1 MLLFQKLTLFSWQVR
16 LLVKAHNF
24 LEHSKLDGGALRETR
39 HAYLQRIRTYIQLVL
54 LWVVRAK
61 HESSSFGHFRARVSR
76 DHVPINRNLPSSST
90 YYSTMTIWYIV
101 KHCPK
106 ALNPALEKELLPDYV
121 SRNQENCK
129 SPNLKTRKPK
139 KDLEVDL
146 TDGLLKW
153 YHAVCLSQIQASL
166 DQLKKA
172 AVAQGTTDVES
183 EFAST
188 EKFGAADAERV
199 PHQQLEIQETS
210 ESAGSASS
218 PSQPSSQ
225 SPSKK
230 SNDQHLESDHFS
242 DELLE
247 NLRKLLG
254 QHLSFPPDSY
264 SAEDETVDR
273 LALLADELVFTLG
286 VSKKDADFAKNSA
299 KQAAKKILKRE
310 RTTTFNPGVAET
322 KSGQARIHAP
332 WELACLNHHSLLHLG
347 SEMPKE
353 VESEHTEIAKQ
364 NCFQFLSS
372 DHSFLA
378 SWDRSRKNMFGEW
391 WDYEVSSII
400 CSTLIS
406 LRAKGTFFG

>member
-1 MLLFQKLTLFSWQVR
+1 

-24 LEHSKLDGGALRETR
+24 LENSKLDGGSLQKTR
-39 HAYLQRIRTYIQLVL
+39 NAYLQKIRTHIQLVL
-54 LWVVRAK
+54 LWIVRAK
-61 HESSSFGHFRARVSR
+61 HEASGSGYFRVLVDFEWVSR
-76 DHVPINRNLPSSST
+76 NHAPTNRNLPSSST
-90 YYSTMTIWYIV
+90 YYSTMTIWYV
-101 KHCPK
+101 MKHCPK
-106 ALNPALEKELLPDYV
+106 ALNLALEKELLPDYV

-129 SPNLKTRKPK
+129 PQNLKTRKPK
-139 KDLEVDL
+139 KDLDVDL

-153 YHAVCLSQIQASL
+153 YHTICLSQIQASL

-172 AVAQGTTDVES
+172 AVTQGTIDAES
-183 EFAST
+183 EFTSA
-188 EKFGAADAERV
+188 EKSSAADTERV

-210 ESAGSASS
+210 ESTGSASS
-218 PSQPSSQ
+218 PSQPPSQ
-225 SPSKK
+225 NPSKK
-230 SNDQHLESDHFS
+230 PNDQHLESDHFS

-247 NLRKLLG
+247 NLRKLMG

-286 VSKKDADFAKNSA
+286 VPKKEADFAKNSA

-310 RTTTFNPGVAET
+310 RTRTFNPGVAET
-322 KSGQARIHAP
+322 KSGQTRIHAP
-332 WELACLNHHSLLHLG
+332 WELTCLNHHSLLHLG

-353 VESEHTEIAKQ
+353 VDSEHIEIAKQ

-378 SWDRSRKNMFGEW
+378 TWDRSRKNMFGEW
-391 WDYEVSSII
+391 WDYEVSTII

-406 LRAKGTFFG
+406 LRVKGTFCG

>member
-1 MLLFQKLTLFSWQVR
+1 MVLFQKLTLFSWQVR

-24 LEHSKLDGGALRETR
+24 LENSKLDGGSLRETR
-39 HAYLQRIRTYIQLVL
+39 HAYLQRIRTHIQLVL

-61 HESSSFGHFRARVSR
+61 YESPGFGYPRVRVSR
-76 DHVPINRNLPSSST
+76 DHVPSNRNIPSSST
-90 YYSTMTIWYIV
+90 YYSTMTIWYIL

-129 SPNLKTRKPK
+129 SQNLKTRKPK
-139 KDLEVDL
+139 KDLDVDL

-153 YHAVCLSQIQASL
+153 YHAICLSQIQARL
-166 DQLKKA
+166 DQLKKDA
-172 AVAQGTTDVES
+172 AAQGTTDVES
-183 EFAST
+183 EFASA
-188 EKFGAADAERV
+188 EKFSAADTERV
-199 PHQQLEIQETS
+199 PHQQLEVQETS
-210 ESAGSASS
+210 ESTGSASS
-218 PSQPSSQ
+218 PPQPPSQT
-225 SPSKK
+225 PSKK
-230 SNDQHLESDHFS
+230 PNDQHLESDHLS

-254 QHLSFPPDSY
+254 QHLSFPLDSY

-286 VSKKDADFAKNSA
+286 VPKKDAEFAKNSA
-299 KQAAKKILKRE
+299 KQAAKKILRRE
-310 RTTTFNPGVAET
+310 RTKTFNPGVAET

-332 WELACLNHHSLLHLG
+332 WELTCLNHHSLLHLG

-353 VESEHTEIAKQ
+353 ADIEIVKQ

-406 LRAKGTFFG
+406 LRAKGTFSAHH